1 MSRVTL
7 KDDLVR
13 LIKANVKAD
22 ATGLSPSVAGLYL
35 VGFEEAAEAIVNHL
49 TKMAEPT
56 ATQHVQALD
65 RKARASYETN
75 RSFGRRGTQWALEQ
89 EPEWRAARLIERLAA
104 KAQGKD
110 SDMSLP
116 MQHDVMRVLEPFARV
131 TDLYSSQED
140 DDYQVVLDG
149 HLKALREALPL
160 LAFRQ
165 ATALSRA
172 LNTDCAGMNLDLMR
186 GSVQDTIMKTILE
199 EGVVTGETI
208 TFNYGRFWDATYQAA
223 KELMDDTCPQVSAAD
238 QPIRALLANGLNRV
252 TLRYAEAL
260 RRIAEASPR
269 SANTDTAQDMAAHTS
284 AIAATA
290 LMREEDRHA

>member
-22 ATGLSPSVAGLYL
+22 ATGLSPAVSGLYL

-49 TKMAEPT
+49 TKMSEPT

-75 RSFGRRGTQWALEQ
+75 RSFGRRGVQWALDQ

-110 SDMSLP
+110 SDMTLP
-116 MQHDVMRVLEPFARV
+116 MRHDVMRVLEPFMRV
-131 TDLYSSQED
+131 SSLYSAHED
-140 DDYQVVLDG
+140 DDYQVVRDG
-149 HLKALREALPL
+149 DQQALRDALPL

-165 ATALSRA
+165 ATALYRVLLSDRS
-172 LNTDCAGMNLDLMR
+172 GINLDLMR
-186 GSVQDTIMKTILE
+186 SSVQDTIMTTILE
-199 EGVVTGETI
+199 EGVVSGETI

-223 KELMDDTCPQVSAAD
+223 KALMDDTCPQVSAPD
-238 QPIRALLANGLNRV
+238 QPIRALLANGLSHVV
-252 TLRYAEAL
+252 TRYAEAL

-290 LMREEDRHA
+290 LMREVDRHA